1 MKITTT
7 EYGTPQTILFHPDG
21 YSGFAQEFA
30 SNDPRIVTENGHKVV
45 KAGTIWPANDAT
57 AQGVV
62 FQDVIVDD
70 GGVGSVLTIADI
82 NLSRLPDA
90 PTALAKRA
98 LPSIKWYPG
107 DGSGGAEPYP
117 TA

>member
-7 EYGTPQTILFHPDG
+7 EYGTPQTILFHPG
-21 YSGFAQEFA
+21 YSGFAQTFA
-30 SNDPRIVTENGHKVV
+30 SNDPRLVTVDGHKTI

-62 FQDVIVDD
+62 FQDVNVDD
-70 GGVGSVLTIADI
+70 GGSGSVLTIADI
-82 NLSRLPDA
+82 NLSRLPLA
-90 PTALAKRA
+90 PTEEAKKA

-117 TA
+117 A

>member
-21 YSGFAQEFA
+21 YSGFAQTFE
-30 SNDPRIVTENGHKVV
+30 SNDPRLVTVDGHKVI

-57 AQGVV
+57 ARGVV
-62 FQDVIVDD
+62 FQDVKVDED
-70 GGVGSVLTIADI
+70 NSGSVLTIADI
-82 NLSRLPDA
+82 NLSRLPVA
-90 PTALAKRA
+90 PTAAAKKA

-117 TA
+117 A